1 MSRPTRRRT
10 KSNRP
15 EPRPVNVGGH
25 YCLYPPETKRSS
37 NLRPTNPRKE
47 KS

>member
-37 NLRPTNPRKE
+37 NVRQTTKE
-47 KS
+47 LT